1 MYPLGNKDTIGDGN
15 MRQLFCVTFS
25 PTGTSQK
32 AAEQIAQAF
41 GGKQVMLD
49 LCKVV
54 VENIEM
60 EPEDVCIIS
69 VPCYGGRISQT
80 AAERLSHIRGTHTPA
95 VVCVTFGNRAFEDAL
110 LELADCAEANGFD
123 VIAGCA
129 LAAEHNIMHMFGRG
143 RPDALDTEELWRFS
157 AAAAQ
162 KVKDGKTDRPA
173 LPGNYP
179 YKERHT
185 SQMPIWVNE
194 STCVSCGIC
203 AAACPVGAIS
213 ADGRHTDETVC
224 IGCMR
229 CTHICPNKSRSVPE
243 AYLTALIQRVGSACA
258 GRKANEFYL

>member
-1 MYPLGNKDTIGDGN
+1 

-25 PTGTSQK
+25 PTGTSRK

-41 GGKQVMLD
+41 GGKQVTLD

-54 VENIEM
+54 VENIDM
-60 EPEDVCIIS
+60 GPEDVCIIS
-69 VPCYGGRISQT
+69 VPCYGGRIPQT
-80 AAERLSHIRGTHTPA
+80 AVERLSHIHGMHTPT
-95 VVCVTFGNRAFEDAL
+95 VVCATFGNRAFEDAL

-123 VIAGCA
+123 VVAGCA

-162 KVKDGKTDRPA
+162 KVKDGRTDRPV
-173 LPGNYP
+173 LPGNRP

-185 SQMPIWVNE
+185 GKTPILVE
-194 STCVSCGIC
+194 EKTCVSCGIC

-213 ADGRHTDETVC
+213 ADGRHTDETAC